1 MLWLKEEEFM
11 SGRQDTRFSST
22 EIKHQ
27 HIITN
32 SPPMVLYGSRAEAY
46 MKIYDRVQ

>member
-11 SGRQDTRFSST
+11 YTRFSST